1 MFSILVSSFTQKL
14 NIDEF
19 IKNQA
24 LNKKMVKILFT
35 NEQIDLINKDF
46 NLEKDIFDQDILN
59 ILNQRYNKL

>member
-59 ILNQRYNKL
+59 ILNQRNNKL